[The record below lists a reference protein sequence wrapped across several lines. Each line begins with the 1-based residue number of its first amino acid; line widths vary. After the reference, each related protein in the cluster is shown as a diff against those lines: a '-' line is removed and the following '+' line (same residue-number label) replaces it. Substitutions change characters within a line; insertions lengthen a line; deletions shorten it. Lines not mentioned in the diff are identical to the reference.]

1 MMFRSYRHNR
11 NIYEKFTI
19 CAFHLTI
26 KNLTNGRDFDIV
38 KCRCYHRIFG
48 FFKGE
53 MERNEKGTYMEKLE
67 RAA

>member
-1 MMFRSYRHNR
+1 M
-11 NIYEKFTI
+11 
-19 CAFHLTI
+19 FHLTT
-26 KNLTNGRDFDIV
+26 KNLTNDLDFDIV
-38 KCRCYHRIFG
+38 KCRCYHSIFG